1 VLRLIVIFLV
11 GGYFNRL
18 ATKFER
24 NKTVYTILG
33 IAVFL
38 IARKLS
44 EEILW
49 MGFRTEGLPFD
60 FIYNGFLSINTLSI
74 GLGLL
79 VTWGLYA
86 LLKNS
91 WSDHSTRKRNY
102 FKRKDRSL
110 SYNKTGKNREQ
121 RNKEGYLK

>member
-86 LLKNS
+86 LLKNG
-91 WSDHSTRKRNY
+91 WSDHTTRKRNY

>member
-38 IARKLS
+38 VARKLS

-91 WSDHSTRKRNY
+91 WSDHTTRKRNY

>member
-91 WSDHSTRKRNY
+91 WSDHTTRKRNY